1 MFRLKKG
8 VRIIPRK
15 GYRVLYEGEEIGY
28 ITSGAYSPYLERPIA
43 MGYVRSSHALP
54 GMSVD
59 IEVRGR
65 LYEAKI
71 LDYPLIKR

>member
-1 MFRLKKG
+1 
-8 VRIIPRK
+8 
-15 GYRVLYEGEEIGY
+15 
-28 ITSGAYSPYLERPIA
+28 

>member
-15 GYRVLYEGEEIGY
+15 GYRVLYDGEEIGY
-28 ITSGAYSPYLERPIA
+28 ITSGSYSPYLERPIA
-43 MGYVRSSHALP
+43 MGYIKSSHALP
-54 GMSVD
+54 GLSVD
-59 IEVRGR
+59 IEVRGK